1 MDATISNPEENRTRL
16 NVSITARL
24 VAALSFIIPAIG
36 GALSSLL
43 LMNVFRALRNSESAG
58 IGAVMAGMKEASLP
72 VIVSLY
78 LAAIFG
84 FVVIV
89 IMIVRIVIQTKTAS
103 PPFWFFILGGI
114 LSFLPAGL
122 FWKAQLATLNA
133 LSPGSAAVGGI
144 GGAAAEISELLL
156 VSVIAT
162 PIVFLLLIVV
172 SVVPFKSRAGSKWGS
187 LVLATVIEVLF
198 IGTAI
203 AIPFLIDG
211 PKRKNELVNLPAN
224 VEYADSD
231 SDIEKESSMVLTLT
245 ADNKLYDRQKK
256 GAEGT
261 GSVITREELPE
272 KLAQFFETKTPDKR
286 IVYLKADSD
295 TPYENVLQVFD
306 SIRKADIDKV
316 GLVVIGKKDEDDP
329 YQISPE
335 MFEVRLPAPLDETSS
350 AEVKPNPLT
359 LVAALDK
366 EGRLKLNGE
375 GMGTIGDSKNLETKL
390 SEVFNERENNGVFR
404 EGTNEIEKTI
414 FVKVSKSS
422 KYRDFIKLVQA
433 VRAAGARP
441 IGIQIDE
448 IN

>member
-1 MDATISNPEENRTRL
+1 MTISNAMENQTRL
-16 NVSITARL
+16 KVSVTARL

-43 LMNVFRALRNSESAG
+43 LMNVFRALRSSESAG
-58 IGAVMAGMKEASLP
+58 ISAVMAGMKEASLP

-78 LAAIFG
+78 LAALFG
-84 FVVIV
+84 IVVIV
-89 IMIVRIVIQTKTAS
+89 ILVVRIVVQTKTAS
-103 PPFWFFILGGI
+103 PPIWFFILGGI

-122 FWKAQLATLNA
+122 FWKAQLATLDA
-133 LSPGSAAVGGI
+133 ISPGSSAIGGI
-144 GGAAAEISELLL
+144 GGVAAEISELLL
-156 VSVIAT
+156 ISVIAA
-162 PIVFLLLIVV
+162 PIVFLLLLLV
-172 SVVPFKSRAGSKWGS
+172 SVLPFRSHAGSKWGS

-198 IGTAI
+198 IGTAA

-211 PKRKNELVNLPAN
+211 PKRKNEIVNLPAN

-245 ADNKLYDRQKK
+245 ADNRLYDRQKN
-256 GAEGT
+256 GAEGPGT
-261 GSVITREELPE
+261 IITREELPE

-286 IVYLKADSD
+286 IVYIKADSN

-306 SIRKADIDKV
+306 SIRRAEVDKV
-316 GLVVIGKKDEDDP
+316 GLIVIGKKDEDDP

-335 MFEVRLPAPLDETSS
+335 MFEVRLPAPVDDTDL
-350 AEVKPNPLT
+350 VKPNPLT

-375 GMGTIGDSKNLETKL
+375 GMGTIGDSENLEARLK
-390 SEVFNERENNGVFR
+390 EVFAEREINGVFR
-404 EGTNEIEKTI
+404 EDSNEIEKTI
-414 FVKVSKSS
+414 FLKVAKSN
-422 KYRDFIKLVQA
+422 KYGDFIKLVQA
-433 VRAAGARP
+433 VRGAGAHP